1 MKTIL
6 TSMAVVLILTVAF
19 VAASEYGRDVNN
31 VLSRLELQ
39 QEARTCWEA
48 KETLRLDMP
57 RRVTD
62 YCNDIIERY
71 SAMTK
76 AYKKEQLQELLKRA
90 QEKG

>member
-1 MKTIL
+1 MRTIL
-6 TSMAVVLILTVAF
+6 TSLAVVLILTVAF
-19 VAASEYGRDVNN
+19 VAASEYSRDADT

-71 SAMTK
+71 SIMMK

-90 QEKG
+90 QEKS

>member
-1 MKTIL
+1 MRSIL
-6 TSMAVVLILTVAF
+6 TAIAVVLVLAVAF
-19 VAASEYGRDVNN
+19 VAASEYARDADT
-31 VLSRLELQ
+31 VLSKLELQ

-90 QEKG
+90 QEK

>member
-19 VAASEYGRDVNN
+19 VAASEYGRDVNS
-31 VLSRLELQ
+31 VLSRLDLQ
-39 QEARTCWEA
+39 AEARTCWEA

-57 RRVTD
+57 QRVTD

-71 SAMTK
+71 SAIVEV
-76 AYKKEQLQELLKRA
+76 YKQKQLQELLKRA
-90 QEKG
+90 QE

>member
-1 MKTIL
+1 MRTIL
-6 TSMAVVLILTVAF
+6 TSLAVVLILTVAF
-19 VAASEYGRDVNN
+19 VAASEYARETDN

-39 QEARTCWEA
+39 SEARTCWEA

-57 RRVTD
+57 QRVTD

-71 SAMTK
+71 SATMK